1 MDIAEQILL
10 KAIQKSLWNTNIE
23 FPEDTDWD
31 AALEEAEKQAVLG
44 VIANAIPT
52 EVRQKNKGRFAAITA
67 KYVRTLFAQT
77 QVVQLMEKHQIP
89 MVILKGAA
97 AAIYYPVPSQ
107 RSMGDIDF
115 FVLDEQYEKANHTL
129 EENGYRYL
137 SEHQDKRHK
146 SYSKDQM
153 EFEIH
158 RFFSY
163 PDLYIESYIIE
174 GLKHPETRIIDGNPF
189 PTLPKLANGLVLLS
203 HLIHHFKNGIGLRQ
217 LIDWM
222 TYVDKVLDDSF
233 WEKEFKAA
241 AEKTGL
247 LTAALVATRSCQ
259 LYLGLPLEKA
269 SWCIET
275 DSVICQQFIDSL
287 LTSGNFG
294 RKQGEGNIIGNITS
308 SFCENGLFVS
318 LKRLQQIGERNWK
331 AYHRHKWLKPFAW
344 FYQICRYIRK
354 GLRSKQR
361 KSEMMEEIGN
371 TRKRRELYRTIML
384 SPNVCAS
391 MSNQPTYPDVEQ
403 LH

>member
-1 MDIAEQILL
+1 MMDIAEHILL

-23 FPEDTDWD
+23 FPDDTDWD
-31 AALEEAEKQAVLG
+31 AVLEEAEKQAVLG

-89 MVILKGAA
+89 MAILKGSA

-115 FVLDEQYEKANHTL
+115 YVQEELYEKANTAL
-129 EENGYRYL
+129 LENGYRYL
-137 SEHQDKRHK
+137 SENQDKRHK

-158 RFFSY
+158 RYFSY
-163 PDLYIESYIIE
+163 SDLDIEPFIIE
-174 GLKHPETRIIDGNPF
+174 GLKHTETGMIDGNPF
-189 PTLPKLANGLVLLS
+189 PTLPKLANGLVLLA

-222 TYVDKVLDDSF
+222 MYVDKVLDDSF
-233 WEKEFKAA
+233 WETEFTAA

-269 SWCIET
+269 SWCKET

-294 RKQGEGNIIGNITS
+294 RKQGDGNTIVNVTS
-308 SFCENGLFVS
+308 AFREKGLFHT
-318 LKRLQQIGERNWK
+318 LQYSGEKNWK
-331 AYHRHKWLKPFAW
+331 AYHRYKWLKPFAW

-361 KSEMMEEIGN
+361 KPEMVEDIRIN
-371 TRKRRELYRTIML
+371 RQRRELYRNIMD
-384 SPNVCAS
+384 
-391 MSNQPTYPDVEQ
+391 QGKGRE
-403 LH
+403 